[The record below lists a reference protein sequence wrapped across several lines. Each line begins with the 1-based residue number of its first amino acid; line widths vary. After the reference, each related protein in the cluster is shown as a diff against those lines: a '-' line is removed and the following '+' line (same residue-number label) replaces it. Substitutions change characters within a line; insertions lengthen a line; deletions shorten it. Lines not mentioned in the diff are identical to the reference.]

1 MVVSIWNSQYCK
13 MLIGPPAGDELN
25 KMGSGYFRGMLA
37 AALKQP
43 EGILLG

>member
-1 MVVSIWNSQYCK
+1 MVVSIWTCQYCK
-13 MLIGPPAGDELN
+13 MLIGPPAADELN
-25 KMGSGYFRGMLA
+25 RLGSGCLKGMLA